1 MPGHGPAL
9 GSRGPMT
16 ITKTLRQCSWSTISR
31 EIEGRRWGWR
41 HEGRNSW
48 WLRRCRFCRLEANGG
63 DPMDEQTKT
72 EIWDL
77 AAGTF
82 IAVSVVSGMVFIIA
96 NAIH

>member
-1 MPGHGPAL
+1 MAKRFLGP
-9 GSRGPMT
+9 PF
-16 ITKTLRQCSWSTISR
+16 SR
-31 EIEGRRWGWR
+31 EIEDNLQRRRR

-48 WLRRCRFCRLEANGG
+48 WLRRFRFCRLEANGR

-82 IAVSVVSGMVFIIA
+82 IAVSVVSGMAFIIA